1 VKLLP
6 QRDPFRIL
14 VSAVLSTRTQDP
26 VTAAASARLFQHAAT
41 PRALARL
48 SPARIHKLVFP
59 VGFYRTKSKLLPRL
73 ARMLVALSDR
83 GSRGQ
88 RWDSNVPRTMAE
100 LLELPGVGRKVA
112 SIVLSQGFGLP
123 AIAVDTHVQRISN
136 RLDLVRTSRPIDT
149 ERALM
154 EILPRRRWKDWNHLL
169 VALGQTIC
177 RPRMPLC
184 SSCPVSRLCP
194 KRGVVSGRTRVSRG
208 RPVGKLADTPVNGG
222 APGSLVPQPELK
234 SARVPP
240 PVGADTVGTT

>member
-1 VKLLP
+1 VKLMP

-26 VTAAASARLFQHAAT
+26 VTAAASARLFQHAPG

-48 SPARIHKLVFP
+48 SPALIQKLVFP
-59 VGFYRTKSKLLPRL
+59 VGFYRTKAKLLPQL

-83 GSRGQ
+83 GRRSLRLDGE
-88 RWDSNVPRTMAE
+88 VPRTMAE

-154 EILPRRRWKDWNHLL
+154 EILPRRCWKDWNRLL
-169 VALGQTIC
+169 VALGQAVC
-177 RPRMPLC
+177 RPQRPRC
-184 SSCPVSRLCP
+184 PICPVSRLCQM
-194 KRGVVSGRTRVSRG
+194 RGVAASRT
-208 RPVGKLADTPVNGG
+208 
-222 APGSLVPQPELK
+222 
-234 SARVPP
+234 
-240 PVGADTVGTT
+240 